1 MARTQY
7 GLASERLGMT
17 GTRQFGGSFFPAV
30 CYGIAALMLVLFYY
44 RHPGANA
51 PTDSVYGYVLFGI
64 NCFFSARIAISD
76 ARTLKIPFL
85 HLGVIG
91 LTAIFVAAISQTL
104 LPSFLAAASAAIT
117 LLTARQLTTYVTGKP
132 SIGIG
137 DIMLSFCLGFWLT
150 PATLPFAL
158 IVAITVTALFRLILD
173 FRLGSRIPFAPGIAL
188 GFCLVAAIG

>member
-1 MARTQY
+1 
-7 GLASERLGMT
+7 
-17 GTRQFGGSFFPAV
+17 
-30 CYGIAALMLVLFYY
+30 MLILFYY
-44 RHPGANA
+44 RHSGGNA
-51 PTDSVYGYVLFGI
+51 PTDSIYSYILFGV
-64 NCFFSARIAISD
+64 NCFISVKISLSD
-76 ARTLKIPFL
+76 ARTLRIPFL

-91 LTAIFVAAISQTL
+91 LTALFAAGITQTL

-158 IVAITVTALFRLILD
+158 IVALTVTALFRLILGGK
-173 FRLGSRIPFAPGIAL
+173 LSSRIPFAPGIAL